1 MQKAADEDAVDGI
14 EKRFANGCGGGRI
27 DVPAAASDENLCG
40 WFAQMQLLL
49 LLLLQR
55 LTSDTPNSGYY
66 STVLS
71 AASEMTV
78 SLVN

>member
-49 LLLLQR
+49 LLLQR